1 MKDCIDAYNR
11 GNKHDGVFKID
22 IPVIGFSKVRCDME
36 TSPGGWIVFQ
46 RRVDASVDFFR
57 TWKEYK
63 EGFGDLSGNFW
74 LGLEKLH
81 QLAAPGRGVTLRVDL
96 KYMDF
101 PGEIKYAEYKLFEIS
116 DEQDGYRLKIGGYSG
131 NVRNSLASHNNMKFS
146 TKDVDWDLAGDNC
159 ASYYKGSFWYNKCYN
174 AHLNGIYPTDN
185 AQNDTYISWMT
196 PSRLFGGIVFS
207 EMKIRV

>member
-1 MKDCIDAYNR
+1 MDAYKR
-11 GNKHDGVFKID
+11 GNKLDGVFKID

-36 TSPGGWIVFQ
+36 TLPGGWIVFQ

-57 TWKEYK
+57 TWNEYK

-81 QLAAPGRGVTLRVDL
+81 KLAAPGNGAHLRVDL
-96 KYMDF
+96 THMDNQ
-101 PGEIKYAEYKLFEIS
+101 GGTSYAEYTLFEIS

-131 NVRNSLASHNNMKFS
+131 NVRNSLAAHNNMKFS
-146 TKDVDWDLAGDNC
+146 TKDHDLDLRNDNC
-159 ASYYKGSFWYNKCYN
+159 ASICKGAFWYNKCYN
-174 AHLNGIYPTDN
+174 ANLNGIYPPDN
-185 AQNDTYISWMT
+185 AHNSTYISWMSS
-196 PSRLFGGIVFS
+196 SRSFGGIVFS

>member
-1 MKDCIDAYNR
+1 MKDCRDAYNR
-11 GNKHDGVFKID
+11 GKKQDGVFTID
-22 IPVIGFSKVRCDME
+22 IPVIGLLQVRCDMQ

-57 TWKEYK
+57 TWNEYK

-96 KYMDF
+96 KHMDF
-101 PGEIKYAEYKLFEIS
+101 PGEIKYAEYTLFEIS

-131 NVRNSLASHNNMKFS
+131 NAGDALKEHNNRKFS
-146 TKDVDWDLAGDNC
+146 AKDRDVDISDKHC
-159 ASYYKGSFWYNKCYN
+159 ASTYTGAFWYGNCLSAN
-174 AHLNGIYPTDN
+174 LNGVFPSDN
-185 AQNDTYISWMT
+185 SEVPGYISWYWIKKK
-196 PSRLFGGIVFS
+196 FGRITFS
-207 EMKIRV
+207 EMKIRM

>member
-22 IPVIGFSKVRCDME
+22 IPVIGFSKVRCDMQ

-46 RRVDASVDFFR
+46 RRVDATVDFYR
-57 TWKEYK
+57 TWNEYK

-81 QLAAPGRGVTLRVDL
+81 RLAAPGNGAHLRVDL
-96 KYMDF
+96 KHLDH
-101 PGEIKYAEYKLFEIS
+101 PGELLYAEYTLFEIS

-131 NVRNSLASHNNMKFS
+131 NVKDALAFHNNMKFT
-146 TKDVDWDLAGDNC
+146 TKDNDLDSFSENC
-159 ASYYKGSFWYNKCYN
+159 ASSFKGAFWYKNCFKAN
-174 AHLNGIYPTDN
+174 LNGIYPPDD
-185 AQNDTYISWMT
+185 AHDYTYISWIM
-196 PSRLFGGIVFS
+196 PNRAAGGVVFS

>member
-1 MKDCIDAYNR
+1 MKDCIDAFKR

-22 IPVIGFSKVRCDME
+22 IPVIGLSKVRCDME

-57 TWKEYK
+57 TWNEYK
-63 EGFGDLSGNFW
+63 EGFGDPSGNFW

-81 QLAAPGRGVTLRVDL
+81 HLAAPGNGAHLRVDL
-96 KYMDF
+96 KHMDNQE
-101 PGEIKYAEYKLFEIS
+101 GTSYAEYKLFEIS

-131 NVRNSLASHNNMKFS
+131 NATDSLAFQDNMKFS
-146 TKDVDWDLAGDNC
+146 TKDHDSDTLGDSC
-159 ASYYKGSFWYNKCYN
+159 AINYKGAFWYKNCYN
-174 AHLNGIYPTDN
+174 VHLNGIYPPDN
-185 AQNDTYISWMT
+185 AQDDTYISWMT

-207 EMKIRV
+207 EMKFRV